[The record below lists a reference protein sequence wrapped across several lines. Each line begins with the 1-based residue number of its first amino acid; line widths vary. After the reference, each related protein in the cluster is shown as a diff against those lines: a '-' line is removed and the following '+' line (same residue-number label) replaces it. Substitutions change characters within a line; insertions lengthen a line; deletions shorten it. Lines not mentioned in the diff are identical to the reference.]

1 MYGYPVA
8 RGFARL
14 GAKVLDADEVARE
27 VVLPGRPAWTKL
39 RETFG
44 SEFFRSDGKL
54 RRSRLRRLVFPDP
67 ERRSRLNAIVH
78 PEVMRAIERRSE
90 ELISLDEDAVLLV
103 DVPLLL
109 EGGMAQRFDK
119 VIVVYVSRSAQIER
133 LMQRDGLSLEEAG
146 QALSAQMDLGEK
158 VKQADFVIDN
168 SGTLEETQ
176 GQVEKVWKELVALVR
191 SKRDDDTERR
201 QQGDPRNK

>member
-1 MYGYPVA
+1 MLKVGLTGGIGSGKSTVSKA
-8 RGFARL
+8 FALL

-44 SEFFRSDGKL
+44 SEFFHSDGKL
-54 RRSRLRRLVFPDP
+54 RRSKLRRLVFADP
-67 ERRSRLNAIVH
+67 QQRSRLNAIVH
-78 PEVMRAIERRSE
+78 PEVLRAIERRSE
-90 ELISLDEDAVLLV
+90 EMTFLAEDTVVLV

-109 EGGMAQRFDK
+109 EVGVAHRFDK
-119 VIVVYVSRSAQIER
+119 VIVVYVSESVQIER
-133 LMQRDGLSLEEAG
+133 LTQRDGLSIEEAG

-176 GQVEKVWKELVALVR
+176 CQVKKVWEELLNLA
-191 SKRDDDTERR
+191 
-201 QQGDPRNK
+201 RNHTPNK